1 MKKMNEK
8 QQIAFALK
16 QCDEQ
21 SRSFIEG
28 SCVMVKRERSK
39 ALYKYNLRKI
49 DDMAEKDVKEA
60 ILYLK
65 SRGDALPFKVVEEGD
80 FIWFNDKKE

>member
-1 MKKMNEK
+1 MNEK

-21 SRSFIEG
+21 SRSLIEC
-28 SCVMVKRERSK
+28 SCVMVKREKTK
-39 ALYKYNLRKI
+39 ALYKYDLRKI
-49 DDMAEKDVKEA
+49 DDIEEKYVKEA

-65 SRGDALPFKVVEEGD
+65 SRGDALSFKVVEDGD